1 MKKALSGLLL
11 VLIFFLAFYLN
22 SLFGRETPTDFPGH
36 PVSLPFPEITEITGI
51 IKKGET
57 LSEIFKRHELDMQTL
72 YKLTRAS
79 RKVYN
84 LIRVKPNRSYVISTL
99 RPDGSEREEIK
110 NFRYSID
117 DSHYLKVI
125 KGPKGFTAEKVRVT
139 YDRRQSVITGTIK
152 DNLINSIGNDREHVR
167 IAFDMAEIFESSIDF
182 VTELRQGDSYRLLV
196 EELWLNG
203 VFKGYGKILA
213 AEFTNN
219 GKTYEAYRFKVN
231 GRTGYY
237 DSKGS
242 SLKKAL
248 MRAPLRFRY
257 ISSGFTYRRKHPI
270 LKTYRAHRGIDYAAP
285 RGTPV
290 SAAGNGTVKFAGW
303 NGGYGNLVIIK
314 HPNGYETYYGHLS
327 RIKKG
332 TRKGKKVSQG
342 DIIAYVGSTGLST
355 GPHLH
360 YSIKRYG
367 KFLNPLKIKLP
378 RNRTVPAGLMS
389 NFRNRVES
397 LRAEL
402 QQGGDKERIAQR

>member
-99 RPDGSEREEIK
+99 RPDGSERKEIK

-219 GKTYEAYRFKVN
+219 GKTYDAYGFKVN

-237 DSKGS
+237 DTKGS

-270 LKTYRAHRGIDYAAP
+270 LKTYRAHLGIDYAAP
-285 RGTPV
+285 WGTPV
-290 SAAGNGTVKFAGW
+290 SAAGNGTVRFAGW
-303 NGGYGNLVIIK
+303 NGGYGKLVIIK

-378 RNRTVPAGLMS
+378 RNRTVPAKLMTD
-389 NFRNRVES
+389 FQIQVKM

>member
-1 MKKALSGLLL
+1 MKKTLAGLFVVTGFLL
-11 VLIFFLAFYLN
+11 IFYLN
-22 SLFGRETPTDFPGH
+22 SLFGRENPPDFPGH
-36 PVSLPFPEITEITGI
+36 PVPLPFPEITEIAGVV
-51 IKKGET
+51 KKGET
-57 LSEIFKRHELDMQTL
+57 LSDIFKRHELDMQTL
-72 YKLTRAS
+72 YKLTKAS
-79 RKVYN
+79 KEVYN
-84 LIRVKPNRSYVISTL
+84 LIRVRPNRSYVINTL
-99 RPDGSEREEIK
+99 RMDGAERGEVK

-125 KGPKGFTAEKVRVT
+125 KGPDGYTAEKVKVD
-139 YDRRQSVITGTIK
+139 YERRRSLISGTIR
-152 DNLINSIGNDREHVR
+152 DNLINSIGNDREHLR
-167 IAFDMAEIFESSIDF
+167 IAFDLAEIFESSIDF
-182 VTELRQGDSYRLLV
+182 VTELREGDRYRLLV

-213 AEFTNN
+213 AEFVNN
-219 GKTYEAYRFKVN
+219 GKTYEAYRFDVD
-231 GRTGYY
+231 GRAGYY
-237 DSKGS
+237 DGS
-242 SLKKAL
+242 GRSLKKAL

-303 NGGYGNLVIIK
+303 RGGYGKLVIIK

-327 RIKKG
+327 RIKRG
-332 TRKGKKVSQG
+332 IRRGKKVSQG

-378 RNRTVPAGLMS
+378 RNRTVPDKILPA
-389 NFRNRVES
+389 FRARVDS

-402 QQGGDKERIAQR
+402 KQGDGRERIALR

>member
-11 VLIFFLAFYLN
+11 VITFFLVFYLN
-22 SLFGRETPTDFPGH
+22 SLFGRENPPDFSGH
-36 PVSLPFPEITEITGI
+36 PISLPLPEVTEITGI
-51 IKKGET
+51 VKKGET
-57 LSEIFKRHELDMQTL
+57 LSDIFKRHELDMQTL

-79 RKVYN
+79 KEVYN
-84 LIRVKPNRSYVISTL
+84 LIKVRPNRSYVINTL
-99 RPDGSEREEIK
+99 RMDGSEKEEIN

-117 DSHYLKVI
+117 DSHYLKII
-125 KGPKGFTAEKVRVT
+125 KGPEGFTAEKVKVT
-139 YDRRQSVITGTIK
+139 YERRQSLITGIIR
-152 DNLINSIGNDREHVR
+152 DNLINSIGNDREHLR
-167 IAFDMAEIFESSIDF
+167 IAFDLAEIFESSIDF

-203 VFKGYGKILA
+203 VFKGYGNILA
-213 AEFTNN
+213 AEFINN
-219 GKTYEAYRFKVN
+219 GKTYEAYRFEIN
-231 GRTGYY
+231 GRAGYY
-237 DSKGS
+237 DRNGR

-303 NGGYGNLVIIK
+303 RGGYGKLVIIK

-332 TRKGKKVSQG
+332 IRKGRKVSQG

-378 RNRTVPAGLMS
+378 RNRTIPARILPV
-389 NFRNRVES
+389 FRARVES

-402 QQGGDKERIAQR
+402 QQLDERERIAQR

>member
-11 VLIFFLAFYLN
+11 VMIFFLAFYLN
-22 SLFGRETPTDFPGH
+22 SLFGRETPEDFPGH
-36 PVSLPFPEITEITGI
+36 PVSLSLPEITEITGI

-84 LIRVKPNRSYVISTL
+84 LIKVKPYRSYVINTL
-99 RPDGSEREEIK
+99 RLEGSEREEVK

-125 KGPKGFTAEKVRVT
+125 KGPEGFTAEKVRVV
-139 YDRRQSVITGTIK
+139 YNKRQSLVTGTIR
-152 DNLINSIGNDREHVR
+152 DNLINSIGNDREHMR

-182 VTELRQGDSYRLLV
+182 VTELRRGDSYRLLV

-219 GKTYEAYRFKVN
+219 GKTYEAYGFKVN
-231 GRTGYY
+231 GRPGYY
-237 DSKGS
+237 DSKGR

-327 RIKKG
+327 RIRKGTKKG
-332 TRKGKKVSQG
+332 KRVSQG

-378 RNRTVPAGLMS
+378 RNRTVPAGLMTD
-389 NFRNRVES
+389 FRNHVES

-402 QQGGDKERIAQR
+402 QQGDNKERIAQR